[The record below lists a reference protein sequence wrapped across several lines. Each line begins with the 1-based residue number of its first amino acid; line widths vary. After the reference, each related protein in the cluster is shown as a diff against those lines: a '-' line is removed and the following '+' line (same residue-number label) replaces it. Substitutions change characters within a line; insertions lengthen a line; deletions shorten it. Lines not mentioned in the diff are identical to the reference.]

1 MKEYAFTILMIAA
14 MITLVAVAAGT
25 IVYLRATRGAHS
37 LTFQLSRIGIVW
49 GTLIIL
55 LLLVGLFGFTVKEWT
70 VASLGDVAGWFK
82 ERDLFHYALYW
93 MQSNRLISSALLWG
107 GVALLICGTRYL
119 SVSTLSVNIIIAM
132 LHVWVS
138 YLIWQHPVWPFIKA
152 VAFAIIL
159 ICYEGDVGFQTL
171 GDRTSNPAKIDAP
184 PAGPTDSGSDDDGT
198 AARRAPIEI
207 IGDMVAE
214 CAETISHTTN

>member
-1 MKEYAFTILMIAA
+1 M
-14 MITLVAVAAGT
+14 
-25 IVYLRATRGAHS
+25 
-37 LTFQLSRIGIVW
+37 
-49 GTLIIL
+49 
-55 LLLVGLFGFTVKEWT
+55 
-70 VASLGDVAGWFK
+70 
-82 ERDLFHYALYW
+82 
-93 MQSNRLISSALLWG
+93 G

-119 SVSTLSVNIIIAM
+119 GVSTLSVNIIIAM

-184 PAGPTDSGSDDDGT
+184 PAEPTDSGSDDDGT

>member
-93 MQSNRLISSALLWG
+93 MQNNRLISSALLWG
-107 GVALLICGTRYL
+107 GGCSTYLRYALPRRQYALGEHYHRDAACLGF
-119 SVSTLSVNIIIAM
+119 VSNLATPCLAFHQGCRLCM
-132 LHVWVS
+132 
-138 YLIWQHPVWPFIKA
+138 HPH
-152 VAFAIIL
+152 L
-159 ICYEGDVGFQTL
+159 L
-171 GDRTSNPAKIDAP
+171 
-184 PAGPTDSGSDDDGT
+184 
-198 AARRAPIEI
+198 
-207 IGDMVAE
+207 
-214 CAETISHTTN
+214 